1 MPGIARIVVQSVE
14 GGQLRAGPRAQ
25 LRSECPRR
33 DAFRSL
39 LATVAKSLSGRKR
52 RAMRLWQ
59 RALVLAESADTP
71 YEGARAHFEI
81 GRHLCAGDPERAR
94 HLRVA
99 HEAFSRLGCVTNA
112 EAARAALEAPKAP

>member
-1 MPGIARIVVQSVE
+1 MASFGRVRAHRSARNARGAMPFGVFWARW
-14 GGQLRAGPRAQ
+14 PNP
-25 LRSECPRR
+25 CP
-33 DAFRSL
+33 
-39 LATVAKSLSGRKR
+39 GRKR
-52 RAMRLWQ
+52 RAKRLWQ